1 MSVDTDM
8 VPNWYYTLVVE
19 VDLEA
24 GARARIAAVAVAAA
38 HSCCKI
44 VQLYLRLDKQMGRGF
59 AVAVAGRV
67 PLGSRLA
74 DCDTAALLSFM
85 FRHSKA

>member
-19 VDLEA
+19 LDLEA
-24 GARARIAAVAVAAA
+24 GARARIAAVAAAAA

-44 VQLYLRLDKQMGRGF
+44 VQLYLKLDKQMGRGF
-59 AVAVAGRV
+59 AEAGRV
-67 PLGSRLA
+67 PLGNRPA
-74 DCDTAALLSFM
+74 DFDTAA
-85 FRHSKA
+85 